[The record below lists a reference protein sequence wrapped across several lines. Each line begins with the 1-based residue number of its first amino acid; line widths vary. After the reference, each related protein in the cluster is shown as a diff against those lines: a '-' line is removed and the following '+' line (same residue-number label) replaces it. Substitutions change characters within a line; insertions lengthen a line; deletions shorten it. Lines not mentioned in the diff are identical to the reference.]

1 MIDLLSAKCAIE
13 AADIETFFSGMD
25 AEGLSRG
32 SKVALVFARANKQY
46 DHVATISGS
55 LLVQGFKVAVFE
67 DSEIAADWLVNVA

>member
-1 MIDLLSAKCAIE
+1 
-13 AADIETFFSGMD
+13 MD